1 MSTAPLLT
9 RIDTVF
15 LPVRCLTEAI
25 EWYRTHLAWPLVWH
39 NEAIA
44 IFQTDGGTPLTLL
57 QHRYPGLAEVPADE
71 AFEPVARIGFNFLA
85 PDLEAAH
92 ARFRERGVRVSEIE
106 DHGDVQEFHVW
117 DADGNRLSVVR
128 C

>member
-1 MSTAPLLT
+1 MSQPLLT

-15 LPVRCLTEAI
+15 LPVRSLAPAI
-25 EWYRTHLAWPLVWH
+25 EWYRTHLGWPLLWR

-44 IFQTDGGTPLTLL
+44 IFQLEGGTPLTLL
-57 QHRYPGLAEVPADE
+57 QHRYPGLPEVAEGDE
-71 AFEPVARIGFNFLA
+71 FEPVRQGGFNLLA

-92 ARFRERGVRVSEIE
+92 ARFRESGIRVSEIY
-106 DHGDVQEFHVW
+106 DHGDVQEFHLW
-117 DADGNRLSVVR
+117 DGDGNMLSVVR